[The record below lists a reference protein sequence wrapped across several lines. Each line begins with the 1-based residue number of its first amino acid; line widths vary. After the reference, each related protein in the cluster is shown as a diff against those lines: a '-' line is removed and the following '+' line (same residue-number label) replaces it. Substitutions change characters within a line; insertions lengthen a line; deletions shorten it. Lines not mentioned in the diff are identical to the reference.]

1 MKKIAAALLVASTVL
16 VGVSASAHAD
26 GYYNRGGGH
35 WVGPFVGGAV
45 VGGLV
50 GSVLVSPP
58 PPPVV
63 YYAPPPAY
71 YPPQCWQEF
80 AYYDAWNRPVYRT
93 VCR

>member
-1 MKKIAAALLVASTVL
+1 MKKIAASLIVASIVL

-26 GYYNRGGGH
+26 GYYHRGGGN
-35 WVGPFVGGAV
+35 WVAPFVGGAII
-45 VGGLV
+45 GGIV
-50 GSVLVSPP
+50 GSVIAP

-63 YYAPPPAY
+63 YYAPPPVY
-71 YPPQCWQEF
+71 YPPQPCWQEF